1 MNMVPNE
8 TQWGMSRLPKNRRQ
22 YLERR
27 VSFEKIAQMI
37 VDSASSIRG
46 WIEDYETAPKKMR
59 RVTFRGCFAVTV
71 DLEAYDHLYNAPD
84 GLRGRYWQSPDR
96 GFLATRFL
104 INLLNPKLP
113 QGDKLTLGKYV
124 LSPNNA
130 RDWQGRKL
138 VSASLKGVSAKVWVR
153 EKNDSGYSLI
163 DKRSDERLDIPNW
176 EEVELDSPGGPGSW
190 RWTPKDNV
198 IEIKGAFIEL
208 DGVEHIPDNKRDRS
222 CQIQKFGFT

>member
-104 INLLNPKLP
+104 IDLLTPNLP
-113 QGDKLTLGKYV
+113 QGNMQVSERVWK
-124 LSPNNA
+124 PNNA
-130 RDWQGRKL
+130 MDWQGRKL
-138 VSASLKGVSAKVWVR
+138 VSTSLKGVSAKVWVR
-153 EKNDSGYSLI
+153 EVDDQGYDLI
-163 DKRSDERLDIPNW
+163 DTRSDEQLDVPNW
-176 EEVELDSPGGPGSW
+176 AEVEADSPHKLGAW
-190 RWTPKDNV
+190 RWTPSLNV
-198 IEIKGAFIEL
+198 IEIKGGFIDL
-208 DGVEHIPDNKRDRS
+208 HGVEHIPDNKRDRS
-222 CQIQKFGFT
+222 CQIHKFGFT